1 MGREDIILKIRQ
13 NRIIA
18 IIRGIASDDCIRLAE
33 ALYQGGIRLVEITF
47 DQSHPESWISTAK
60 TINSV
65 ALMTEG
71 RMEVGAGT
79 VCSAEQVDL
88 AYRAGAKFIISPDA
102 DADVISRTRER
113 GMVSVPGA
121 FTPSEIKRCYNEGA
135 DFVKI
140 FPASGVG
147 PAFFKSVRAPLSHI
161 PLLAVGGIN
170 EKNLGE
176 FLKAGAAG
184 IGVGGNLVNKEW
196 IKNGEFDK
204 ITVAAKEYL
213 RAAGTQ
219 KGEYNQ

>member
-1 MGREDIILKIRQ
+1 MREDIILKIRQ

-18 IIRGIASDDCIRLAE
+18 IIRGIDSDASIRLAE
-33 ALYQGGIRLVEITF
+33 ALYKGGIRLVEITF

-60 TINSV
+60 TINDI
-65 ALMTEG
+65 ALLMKG
-71 RMEVGAGT
+71 KMEVGAGT
-79 VCSAEQVDL
+79 ICSVELVDL
-88 AYRAGAKFIISPDA
+88 AYRAGSKFIISPDA
-102 DADVISRTRER
+102 DASVIHRTREL
-113 GMVSVPGA
+113 GLVSIPGA
-121 FTPSEIKRCYNEGA
+121 FTPSEIKSCYNEGA
-135 DFVKI
+135 DFIKV
-140 FPASGVG
+140 FPASVVG
-147 PAFFKSVRAPLSHI
+147 PEFFKSVRAPLSHI

-170 EKNLGE
+170 EKNMGE